1 LGEYVRG
8 DVHSNTAEGF
18 FSLLKRG
25 INGVY
30 HHVGKGHL
38 SKYCDEFSFRYDA
51 RKVSDADRAEL
62 LVWGAEGKRLTYKQP
77 AGTSQN

>member
-1 LGEYVRG
+1 MRG

-30 HHVGKGHL
+30 HHISRGNL
-38 SKYCDEFSFRYDA
+38 NRYCDEFSFRFTRIA
-51 RKVSDADRAEL
+51 
-62 LVWGAEGKRLTYKQP
+62 T
-77 AGTSQN
+77 